1 MTKSVKLN
9 IARYVVSIV
18 LPLCLLQYPFIAL
31 GVSFVLLYLNNVADD
46 YSFYFAGKEA
56 IGRKITA
63 VSSPVNGIITQIE
76 RNVPLFSHI
85 RKEDVLT
92 REEYFKLEY
101 IASKYDKKH
110 EKWNHVT
117 IFLNKF
123 SHHIVVNP
131 SNIKSIQRLFEDGRL
146 EEMVADGNLLAD
158 NYGKY
163 LGNRAVII
171 EYEDMIA
178 VLTLDKYV
186 SEYSIGTDEKGYIG
200 LNILRGSQCDLY
212 SKRSI
217 EHYSHKK
224 GDAVQIGEKIFKSS
238 IFDKEYTVHSSCV
251 HSHVTAALK
260 HIGGA
265 NQIWK
270 TNSQKTL
277 ATFRSKVMLV
287 TVVVSLSLSILSQP
301 FAYVAF
307 SSVYLFV
314 FDRFYRHLMYSLM
327 NAYGYKPWMTAT
339 YRIIHKTSILWKNR
353 NSK

>member
-9 IARYVVSIV
+9 IARYVVSIL
-18 LPLCLLQYPFIAL
+18 LPLCLVQYPLIAL
-31 GVSFVLLYLNNVADD
+31 GVAVLLLFLNNVADD
-46 YSFYFAGKEA
+46 YSFYCAGKEVC
-56 IGRKITA
+56 GRKISA

-76 RNVPLFSHI
+76 RNVPLFAHI

-92 REEYFKLEY
+92 REEYFKVEY
-101 IASKYDKKH
+101 LASKYDKKH

-117 IFLNKF
+117 IFLDKF

-131 SNIKSIQRLFEDGRL
+131 SNVKSIQRLFEDGRL
-146 EEMVADGNLLAD
+146 EEMVHEGKLIAD
-158 NYGKY
+158 NKGKY
-163 LGNRAVII
+163 IGNRAVII

-186 SEYSIGTDEKGYIG
+186 SEYSVGSDGSGEVG

-212 SKRSI
+212 SRRSI

-224 GDAVQIGEKIFKSS
+224 GDVIQIGEKIFKSS
-238 IFDKEYTVHSSCV
+238 VFDKEYTVHQSSV
-251 HSHVTAALK
+251 YFHVTDALK
-260 HIGGA
+260 HIGGEK
-265 NQIWK
+265 QIWK
-270 TNSQKTL
+270 TNVQKTL

-287 TVVVSLSLSILSQP
+287 TAVVGVSLSIISHP

-327 NAYGYKPWMTAT
+327 NARGYKPWMTKT
-339 YRIIHKTSILWKNR
+339 YSIIHKVSVLWK
-353 NSK
+353 K

>member
-9 IARYVVSIV
+9 IARYAVSII
-18 LPLCLLQYPFIAL
+18 LPLCLLQYPLIAF
-31 GVSFVLLYLNNVADD
+31 GVAVLLLFLNNVADD
-46 YSFYFAGKEA
+46 YSFYCAGKEVS
-56 IGRKITA
+56 GHKISA

-76 RNVPLFSHI
+76 RNVPLFAHI

-92 REEYFKLEY
+92 REEYFKVEY
-101 IASKYDKKH
+101 LASKYDKKH

-117 IFLNKF
+117 IFLDKF

-131 SNIKSIQRLFEDGRL
+131 SKVKSMQRLFEDGRL
-146 EEMVADGNLLAD
+146 EEMVVDGNLLAD
-158 NYGKY
+158 NQGKY

-171 EYEDMIA
+171 EYEEMIA

-186 SEYSIGTDEKGYIG
+186 SKYLVGTDYEGSVG

-212 SKRSI
+212 SKRDI

-224 GDAVQIGEKIFKSS
+224 GDVVQIGDKIFKPS
-238 IFDKEYTVHSSCV
+238 IFDKEYTVHSNSV
-251 HSHVTAALK
+251 HSNIEAALK
-260 HIGGA
+260 YIGGSK
-265 NQIWK
+265 QIWE
-270 TNSQKTL
+270 TNVSKTL
-277 ATFRSKVMLV
+277 ATFRSKFLLV
-287 TVVVSLSLSILSQP
+287 TAVVGVSLSIISHP

-327 NAYGYKPWMTAT
+327 NATGYKPWMTKS
-339 YRIIHKTSILWKNR
+339 YSIIHKVSVLWK
-353 NSK
+353 K